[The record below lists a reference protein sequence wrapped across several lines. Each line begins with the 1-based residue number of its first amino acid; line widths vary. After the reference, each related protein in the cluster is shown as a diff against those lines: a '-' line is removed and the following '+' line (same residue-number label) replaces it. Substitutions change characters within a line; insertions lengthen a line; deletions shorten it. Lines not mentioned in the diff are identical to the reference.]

1 MEMLSSIIGPISSLA
16 GTWLQGR
23 VDKAKAETEV
33 KVAKAKAEA
42 KVYETEATSSF
53 LNEQALT
60 NQMGE
65 SWKDEAWSLWF
76 IAVLTACFLPW
87 TQEYVKEG
95 FIFLDQHTP
104 EWFHH
109 MLYIVIGSSFGYRF
123 GKQGLQLFSK
133 KGK

>member
-1 MEMLSSIIGPISSLA
+1 MLGSIIGPISSLA

-33 KVAKAKAEA
+33 KVAKARAEA

-95 FIFLDQHTP
+95 FEVLATLPDWYQYL
-104 EWFHH
+104 
-109 MLYIVIGSSFGYRF
+109 LYIAISASFGIKGVGQAAKMIR
-123 GKQGLQLFSK
+123 GKK
-133 KGK
+133 